1 MAQLYNFNGV
11 NRVLATGFWSFP
23 MFSARPPIHAPLC
36 ESERE
41 SVCVRERAGVHT
53 FEGTGGFS
61 NIFDWIIHS
70 HFKQKSGW

>member
-1 MAQLYNFNGV
+1 
-11 NRVLATGFWSFP
+11 

-41 SVCVRERAGVHT
+41 RVCVRERAGVHT

-70 HFKQKSGW
+70 HFKQKSGWWFGTLFIFPCIGSFIIPTD

>member
-1 MAQLYNFNGV
+1 
-11 NRVLATGFWSFP
+11 